1 MSTQS
6 VADSD
11 ATGQIKHGFV
21 WLGAASL
28 VTRVLDA
35 VFTLGVLWLVSR
47 EQLGLAT
54 LAWSIGVFIEAFNGL
69 GIGTALIQS
78 AEVEEGVLS
87 DAFWYSLA
95 VALTLIGGVWLAAP
109 WLASI
114 WDNAALTPLIRA
126 SATKLLFVGA
136 AVVPLS
142 LLNRAMKFERI
153 ALANTLA
160 TFGSGL
166 STLAL
171 AWSGFGAWAFVL
183 GQLVYGLVIA
193 LAAFALSPFRP
204 AFAFQFA
211 RVQPLVRF
219 GARAAGAGIVY
230 NLYRNADYFILGRF
244 LGVSAVGVYRVAFEL
259 AMAPT
264 VTLLNVVNRAAL
276 PTYSRLQTD
285 RAALTRALCWTSQ
298 SLSLMLAPI
307 TVIIAFGANDLL
319 ALINDGEWSG
329 AASVLPW
336 LAWAALLRSVTHLF
350 PQVFYAV
357 GRPSLALFESLTSAL
372 VLCASFAA
380 ALMLFGADYGILT
393 VGWAWFAGGAVLLV
407 GFFKLTQR
415 VLPIS
420 LAALAR
426 SLSPAALGLGV
437 LVFIEL
443 VLNWA
448 IPSATPPLWS
458 LLGRA
463 LVIGLGY
470 MAYLRLGLHMR
481 WRDLRARPSSVAVA
495 AGVPVPLPVPLPL
508 PLPAE

>member
-1 MSTQS
+1 MSSAETE
-6 VADSD
+6 
-11 ATGQIKHGFV
+11 ATGQIKRGFV

-69 GIGTALIQS
+69 GIGTALIQK
-78 AEVEEGVLS
+78 AEIEEGVLS

-95 VALTLIGGVWLAAP
+95 VALTLIGAVWIAAP

-114 WDNAALTPLIRA
+114 WDNGALTPLIRA

-136 AVVPLS
+136 ALVPLS

-160 TFGSGL
+160 TFGSGV
-166 STLAL
+166 STVVL
-171 AWSGFGAWAFVL
+171 AWCGMGAWAFVL

-193 LAAFALSPFRP
+193 LAAFWLQPFLP
-204 AFAFQFA
+204 AFSFQFA
-211 RVQPLVRF
+211 RIRPMALF

-230 NLYRNADYFILGRF
+230 HLYRNADYFIMGRF
-244 LGVSAVGVYRVAFEL
+244 LGVSAVGVYRVGFEL
-259 AMAPT
+259 AMTPT

-276 PTYSRLQTD
+276 PAYSRLQTD

-336 LAWAALLRSVTHLF
+336 LAWAALLRSLTHLF
-350 PQVFYAV
+350 PQIFYAV
-357 GRPSLALFESLTSAL
+357 GRPSLALFESLASAL
-372 VLCASFAA
+372 VLCVSFVG
-380 ALMLFGADYGILT
+380 ALMLFGADYGILP
-393 VGWAWFAGGAVLLV
+393 VGWAWFVGGAVLLV
-407 GFFKLTQR
+407 AFFRLTQR

-437 LVFIEL
+437 LVVIEL
-443 VLNWA
+443 GLNWA
-448 IPSATPPLWS
+448 IPTATPPLWS

-481 WRDLRARPSSVAVA
+481 WSDLKAQPAAV
-495 AGVPVPLPVPLPL
+495 VPLPVP
-508 PLPAE
+508 AE